1 MRWRRTLILAAA
13 VMAAPATAAY
23 AQAGNRPAQATQPE
37 NPLVKAIEACRQI
50 PDPAQR
56 VACYDAASNALVQA
70 TTSGQ
75 VRVVDRNEVRRARRS
90 LFGFSLP
97 RLPWFSGDDS
107 QNDPDDRLDSTIKSA
122 WLMKNVGRYRIV
134 LADNAVWETTES
146 KVNWIAPRPGQ
157 KITILKGVLG
167 NYFLRVDGQVG
178 IRGRR
183 LS

>member
-1 MRWRRTLILAAA
+1 MRWRRTLIIAAVAAA
-13 VMAAPATAAY
+13 PGTAAL
-23 AQAGNRPAQATQPE
+23 AQSNNPGAAATGAN
-37 NPLVKAIEACRQI
+37 NPLVKALEACRRI

-56 VACYDAASNALVQA
+56 VACYDAASAALVNA
-70 TTSGQ
+70 TTKGE
-75 VRVVDRNEVRRARRS
+75 VRVVDQNEVRRARRS

-122 WLMKNVGRYRIV
+122 WLLKNVGRYRIV

-146 KVNWIAPRPGQ
+146 KLNWIAPRPGQ

-167 NYFLRVDGQVG
+167 NYFLKIDGQVG
-178 IRGRR
+178 LRGRR
-183 LS
+183 IS

>member
-1 MRWRRTLILAAA
+1 MRWRRALILAAL
-13 VMAAPATAAY
+13 AAIPATAAS
-23 AQAGNRPAQATQPE
+23 AQNNNQAATAAGDN
-37 NPLVKAIEACRQI
+37 NPLVKALEACRQI

-56 VACYDAASNALVQA
+56 VACYDRASSALVNA
-70 TTSGQ
+70 TTTGQ
-75 VRVVDRNEVRRARRS
+75 VRVVDQNEVRRARKS

-97 RLPWFSGDDS
+97 RLPWFTGDDS

-122 WLMKNVGRYRIV
+122 WLLTRAGRYRIV

-146 KVNWIAPRPGQ
+146 KLNWIAPRPGQ
-157 KITILKGVLG
+157 KITILKGALG
-167 NYFLRVDGQVG
+167 NYFLQVDGQVG